1 MDSYHQTATPPGTAR
16 TSTTVP
22 STGSSRAS
30 GTAGKYRGT
39 AGIYSGTAG
48 TYSGTAGT
56 YRGTVRTVKDI
67 CIADTLKVQY
77 RIVTGLDTVGPVTG
91 TL

>member
-1 MDSYHQTATPPGTAR
+1 MDNYHPTATPPGMAR

-30 GTAGKYRGT
+30 GT

-91 TL
+91 TF

>member
-1 MDSYHQTATPPGTAR
+1 MYLEWLDSYHQTATPPGTAR

-22 STGSSRAS
+22 STGSSRA
-30 GTAGKYRGT
+30 
-39 AGIYSGTAG
+39 
-48 TYSGTAGT
+48 SGTAGT

>member
-30 GTAGKYRGT
+30 GTAGTYR
-39 AGIYSGTAG
+39 GTAG

-77 RIVTGLDTVGPVTG
+77 RIVTGLDTVGPDTG
-91 TL
+91 TF

>member
-1 MDSYHQTATPPGTAR
+1 MYLEWLDSYHQTATPPGTAR

-30 GTAGKYRGT
+30 GTAGKYR
-39 AGIYSGTAG
+39 
-48 TYSGTAGT
+48 GTAGT

-91 TL
+91 TF

>member
-48 TYSGTAGT
+48 TY
-56 YRGTVRTVKDI
+56 RGTVRTVKDI